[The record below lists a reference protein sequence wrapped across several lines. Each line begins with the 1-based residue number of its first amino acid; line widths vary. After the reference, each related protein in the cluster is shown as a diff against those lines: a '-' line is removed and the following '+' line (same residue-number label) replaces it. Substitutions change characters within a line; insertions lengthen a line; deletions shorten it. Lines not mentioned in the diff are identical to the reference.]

1 MAIQRKANT
10 SPAFRYFIFIVCLCI
25 FLFAFLLT
33 RLIAGPGTTIFNSVN
48 NKYKSFRVE
57 VAPPDTFNGTYLKQ
71 PLREATPL
79 IGAISTDRPPYVGDG
94 AIRALKP
101 AASSHLLIPAQDAG
115 HAFQPHPL
123 SGAGN

>member
-1 MAIQRKANT
+1 MAIQRKENT

-48 NKYKSFRVE
+48 NEYKSFRVE
-57 VAPPDTFNGTYLKQ
+57 VAPPDASKSTYLKQ
-71 PLREATPL
+71 PVQEAASL
-79 IGAISTDRPPYVGDG
+79 IGAIPAERPPYVDTSETRGF
-94 AIRALKP
+94 KP
-101 AASSHLLIPAQDAG
+101 AASTLLSTPAQDAG
-115 HAFQPHPL
+115 LAFQSHPL